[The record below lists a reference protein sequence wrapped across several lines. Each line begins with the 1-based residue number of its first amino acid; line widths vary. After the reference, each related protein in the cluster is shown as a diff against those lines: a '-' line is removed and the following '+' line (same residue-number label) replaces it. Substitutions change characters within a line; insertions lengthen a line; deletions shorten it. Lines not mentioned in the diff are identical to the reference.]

1 MRAIIRGLEQVRVRA
16 ERPGP
21 CDNPE
26 PCGAF
31 GSDPA
36 SVSGVLMKH
45 VVFAI
50 LFCFSLSACAQSTDT
65 AAVPAKPVATVKEP
79 TFAAGTPEARVRDAL
94 RALNPGIKVEAIGKA
109 PVPGFREV
117 IAGGQVLWVSDDGKY
132 LFQGDLLDIS
142 ARRDLGDLA
151 MAKVRR
157 DVLASL
163 PEEDRI
169 VFAPAGPAKHTV
181 VVLTDVECGYC
192 RKFHSDIDAYTR
204 RGIRVEYL
212 AFPRAGIG
220 TEDYRKMVA
229 VWCAP
234 DRRKALTDAKNDRP
248 VARGTCTRSP
258 VDMQYNAGLRMGLT
272 GTPMILN
279 TDGRMVGGYLP
290 PDRLLER
297 LDALA
302 RETSGG

>member
-1 MRAIIRGLEQVRVRA
+1 MA
-16 ERPGP
+16 P
-21 CDNPE
+21 CDNRNLG
-26 PCGAF
+26 GAS
-31 GSDPA
+31 GSDSAPA
-36 SVSGVLMKH
+36 TGVPMKH
-45 VVFAI
+45 LVLAA
-50 LFCFSLSACAQSTDT
+50 LFCLSLSACAQSTD
-65 AAVPAKPVATVKEP
+65 AAAPVGPAKPVATVKEP

-94 RALNPGIKVEAIGKA
+94 RALNPKVRVEAIDKA

-117 IAGGQVLWVSDDGKY
+117 VAGGQVLWVSDDGKY
-132 LFQGDLLDIS
+132 LFQGDLLDIA
-142 ARRDLGDLA
+142 ARKDLGDLA

-157 DVLASL
+157 QVLATL
-163 PEEDRI
+163 PEADRI
-169 VFAPAGPAKHTV
+169 VFAPAGVTKHTV

-192 RKFHSDIDAYTR
+192 RKFHSDIAEYTR

-220 TEDYRKMVA
+220 SPDYQKMVA

-234 DRRKALTDAKNDRP
+234 DRRKALTDAKNDRSVP
-248 VARGTCTRSP
+248 QRPCARSP

-279 TDGRMVGGYLP
+279 RDGRMVGGYLP

-302 RETSGG
+302 KESPAG